1 MIARQCLAIM
11 TSCGFLGAMQ
21 ICFFLILCSKFCS
34 LFQILLCGRPCKLQ
48 KKTDRG
54 GGDPGILISVGGD
67 PRTEDLGI
75 GGGPSRDLLIRGLAG
90 FDPGGGPS
98 RTFLRLAVG
107 AEDRVCEGGGGGRE
121 QVRAGGGGG
130 GGGGGGKE

>member
-1 MIARQCLAIM
+1 M
-11 TSCGFLGAMQ
+11 GFLVQ
-21 ICFFLILCSKFCS
+21 CKFVFS
-34 LFQILLCGRPCKLQ
+34 LFCVLNFVLCFRFFCGRPCKLQ

-54 GGDPGILISVGGD
+54 GGDPGILFSVGGD

-130 GGGGGGKE
+130 GGKE